1 MVASQLRVM
10 LNKTPLGKLSIDN
23 RQTDV
28 MLEPVLDTKTPQDL
42 RDITIMTESGS
53 TPITQVAALKSDKA
67 STNQFHKDGEPY
79 LQVTAKVDPSKLS
92 DVNTKIKS
100 AIFGEEGKKGIKL
113 PENVEVFVG
122 GASVQQS
129 EDFNDLF
136 TTMLVSIGLVF
147 LILVVTFKG
156 FKVPIAILFSLP
168 LAAIGS
174 ILGLMISGIS
184 VDITVLLGALMLI
197 GIVVT
202 NAIVLLDRVK
212 KNEKTMTIRE
222 SLIEA
227 SVRRM
232 RPIIMTAVA
241 TICAMLP
248 LLTKNAETGS
258 LVSQSL
264 AVVVIG
270 GLAVAT
276 MLTLIVIPCVYELFN
291 FKN

>member
-1 MVASQLRVM
+1 
-10 LNKTPLGKLSIDN
+10 
-23 RQTDV
+23 
-28 MLEPVLDTKTPQDL
+28 
-42 RDITIMTESGS
+42 
-53 TPITQVAALKSDKA
+53 
-67 STNQFHKDGEPY
+67 
-79 LQVTAKVDPSKLS
+79 
-92 DVNTKIKS
+92 
-100 AIFGEEGKKGIKL
+100 
-113 PENVEVFVG
+113 
-122 GASVQQS
+122 
-129 EDFNDLF
+129 
-136 TTMLVSIGLVF
+136 
-147 LILVVTFKG
+147 
-156 FKVPIAILFSLP
+156 
-168 LAAIGS
+168 
-174 ILGLMISGIS
+174 
-184 VDITVLLGALMLI
+184 
-197 GIVVT
+197 
-202 NAIVLLDRVK
+202 LLDRVK

-291 FKN
+291 FKKLKKQRFETSLNDDVNV